1 MKDPLLTTIDD
12 LSISNIV
19 KEHYKKCMLEG
30 GLCRRGIEFAVKI
43 LTQKPRK
50 I

>member
-1 MKDPLLTTIDD
+1 MKDPLLTAIDD
-12 LSISNIV
+12 IPVSDIV
-19 KEHYKKCMLEG
+19 KKHYKKCMLEG